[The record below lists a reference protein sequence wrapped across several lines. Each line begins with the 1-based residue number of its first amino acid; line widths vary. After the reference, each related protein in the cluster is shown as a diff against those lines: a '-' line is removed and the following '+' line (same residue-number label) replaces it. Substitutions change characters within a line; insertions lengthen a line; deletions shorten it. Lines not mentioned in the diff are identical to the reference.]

1 MLQQADSRWTF
12 VPKIPINM
20 TKMNPLLRAYG
31 RVKSRAARAIGKMY
45 ERQNSSGMDFA
56 KEDGVW
62 YAQVKGWPGPKAM
75 CAMVDGADTFLDHL
89 SGNGDRVRV
98 LLSRS
103 PQAGYAPLTYL
114 APHPAG
120 DGAYYTVDLN
130 GAEHRMW
137 LCGVTEFVFGAMP
150 DRIYYRTAE

>member
-1 MLQQADSRWTF
+1 
-12 VPKIPINM
+12 
-20 TKMNPLLRAYG
+20 
-31 RVKSRAARAIGKMY
+31 MY

-98 LLSRS
+98 VLSRS

-150 DRIYYRTAE
+150 DRIYYRTAGSASPKVPLKSGGKNERQNRRVEIYIITQ